1 MNFLGLDHCEFCGR
15 KIEDRNDTGS
25 LCLKCYMKYY
35 YPDEEK
41 NFNMDNNIVRFID
54 QVP

>member
-35 YPDEEK
+35 NPDEEENSDK
-41 NFNMDNNIVRFID
+41 DNNID
-54 QVP
+54 QF

>member
-1 MNFLGLDHCEFCGR
+1 MSFLGLDHCEFCGR

-35 YPDEEK
+35 YPDDEE
-41 NFNMDNNIVRFID
+41 NSDEDIIID
-54 QVP
+54 QF